1 MVYTNAMFGLRI
13 LLILVAI
20 GLVVMLLKRLAVGTG
35 SSGQRK
41 QGKVDRMVQCHQCGV
56 YLPEADA
63 IKDGGHYY
71 CSPQHRQDDQDR
83 A

>member
-20 GLVVMLLKRLAVGTG
+20 GLVVMFLKRLAVGAG
-35 SSGQRK
+35 FPGQRK
-41 QGKVDRMVQCHQCGV
+41 QNKVDRMVQCHQCGV

-63 IKDGGHYY
+63 IKAGGNYF
-71 CSPQHRQDDQDR
+71 CSQQHRQDDRDQT
-83 A
+83 